1 MCLLLFKNNS
11 MPQLEEFQRSNVQD
25 SGHEPIRVDAKGS
38 QCPGPIMSLAAAMRD
53 AQIGQN
59 VIIDVTDSGFK
70 SDAISWS
77 AVTGNTMQS
86 LTEQDGVITAMFT
99 KTTEMGEAVIPTKE
113 DMLTIVVF
121 SGEMDKGLAA
131 FNIALGALAM
141 GMKVEIFFTF
151 WGLSLIRK
159 KDKKP
164 SAKNIKEAMLNQVL
178 PNDDNSL
185 PMSRENMLGLG
196 AAMMKRIMKEKN
208 VPSLDFMI
216 HLAKYNGAK
225 FIACKMSMD
234 IMNIQAESLLD
245 GIDIG
250 GVATMLEFA
259 RKSNVN
265 FFI

>member
-1 MCLLLFKNNS
+1 
-11 MPQLEEFQRSNVQD
+11 MPQLEEIQRMNGQD
-25 SGHEPIRVDAKGS
+25 SGHEPIHVDAKGS

-53 AQIGQN
+53 AQVGQT
-59 VIIDVTDSGFK
+59 VIIDVTDTGFK
-70 SDAISWS
+70 SDAVSWS

-86 LTEQDGVITAMFT
+86 LTEQDGVITATFT
-99 KTTEMGEAVIPTKE
+99 KTTEMGSAIIPPKE

-141 GMKVEIFFTF
+141 GMKVEMFFTF

-164 SAKNIKEAMLNQVL
+164 SAKTIKEAMLNQVM
-178 PNDDNSL
+178 PSDDENL

-196 AAMMKRIMKEKN
+196 AAMMKRIMKDKN
-208 VPSLDFMI
+208 VPSLDFMV

-234 IMNIQAESLLD
+234 IMNIQAEGLLD
-245 GIDIG
+245 GIEVG